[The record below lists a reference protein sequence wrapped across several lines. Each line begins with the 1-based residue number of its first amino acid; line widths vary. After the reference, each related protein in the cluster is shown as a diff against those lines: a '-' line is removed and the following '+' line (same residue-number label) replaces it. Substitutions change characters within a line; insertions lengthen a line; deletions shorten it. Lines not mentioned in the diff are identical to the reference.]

1 MRYAPVTLNDSPRY
15 LHRGLMIDTA
25 RHYLSVSEIL
35 RMIDSLVMN
44 KFNKLHWHLVDA
56 QSFPYDSPTEP
67 TMINGAF
74 VNHNKQLVVYLSMG
88 FGNPYGDVF
97 NEDIVNEW
105 AEKKRGIRRGGSS
118 KKESKRKR
126 RGADRS

>member
-1 MRYAPVTLNDSPRY
+1 
-15 LHRGLMIDTA
+15 MIDTA

-74 VNHNKQLVVYLSMG
+74 VNHNKQLTYTQNDLGAVKEYAHARGVEVIIEV
-88 FGNPYGDVF
+88 DVPGHAASWYWGKP
-97 NEDIVNEW
+97 EI
-105 AEKKRGIRRGGSS
+105 A
-118 KKESKRKR
+118 
-126 RGADRS
+126 AC